1 MCCPIL
7 IKKIRGKR
15 KSDIARPH
23 KRFHKRLS
31 DFYSMNDVSKR
42 SYLLKSII
50 VKNFEETREKKKS
63 KGIVEVNM
71 AKLKSIMVEGE
82 KLFYSLSFDIDD
94 FIGDGIWWLQIYN
107 SNQNLIY
114 DKPFTSSIGS
124 IDKQKITKIIKK
136 KFLTYRGALL

>member
-1 MCCPIL
+1 
-7 IKKIRGKR
+7 
-15 KSDIARPH
+15 
-23 KRFHKRLS
+23 
-31 DFYSMNDVSKR
+31 
-42 SYLLKSII
+42 
-50 VKNFEETREKKKS
+50 
-63 KGIVEVNM
+63 M